1 MEIHLVFDDPNRIEE
16 HPKCIE
22 RSRRDDHTSDNH
34 KHLKFSDDMKIPKKW
49 TEIVNCRQCK
59 RQLII
64 YMGECILVHVIQ
76 LLRKD
81 LKFCVAGSGEGVDRD
96 EVWCVKDDGIELE
109 FKSNAEE
116 ADTRVWLHASK
127 FTGKKILIFSPDTD
141 VYHIGLSQSTHN
153 DIIIQLNCIGRAMQ
167 MVSMKAFA
175 TALCSDPDL
184 ACIPVIERQIIIQV
198 VYVASGCDYTIFYRA
213 E

>member
-16 HPKCIE
+16 HPKSIE

-81 LKFCVAGSGEGVDRD
+81 QKCYVAGSGEGVDRD
-96 EVWCVKDDGIELE
+96 EVWCVKDDGIKLE

-127 FTGKKILIFSPDTD
+127 FTGKKFSHLIQMFTT
-141 VYHIGLSQSTHN
+141 YHIGCHKSPPSMYYHYV
-153 DIIIQLNCIGRAMQ
+153 QL
-167 MVSMKAFA
+167 
-175 TALCSDPDL
+175 
-184 ACIPVIERQIIIQV
+184 
-198 VYVASGCDYTIFYRA
+198 
-213 E
+213 

>member
-1 MEIHLVFDDPNRIEE
+1 M
-16 HPKCIE
+16 
-22 RSRRDDHTSDNH
+22 
-34 KHLKFSDDMKIPKKW
+34 
-49 TEIVNCRQCK
+49 VNCRQCK

-64 YMGECILVHVIQ
+64 YIGECILVHVIQ
-76 LLRKD
+76 LLRKNQ
-81 LKFCVAGSGEGVDRD
+81 KFCVAGSGEGVDRD

-175 TALCSDPDL
+175 NTLCFL
-184 ACIPVIERQIIIQV
+184 TCVLYE
-198 VYVASGCDYTIFYRA
+198 F
-213 E
+213 

>member
-1 MEIHLVFDDPNRIEE
+1 MNIKRYIVWYSRSGAMEIHLVFDDPNRIEE
-16 HPKCIE
+16 HPKSIE

-81 LKFCVAGSGEGVDRD
+81 QKFYVAGSGEGVDRD

-127 FTGKKILIFSPDTD
+127 FTGKKFSHLIQMFTT
-141 VYHIGLSQSTHN
+141 YHISCHKSPPSMYYHYV
-153 DIIIQLNCIGRAMQ
+153 QL
-167 MVSMKAFA
+167 
-175 TALCSDPDL
+175 
-184 ACIPVIERQIIIQV
+184 
-198 VYVASGCDYTIFYRA
+198 
-213 E
+213 